1 MSVWDGIAQDMLIWV
16 SSSRHASQG
25 RYIGYANLVRYIRD
39 MLEWDSALQDDC
51 SFLELVIL
59 AWAAGPKQSL
69 YHLPSLGIQVSRLT
83 RNRASSWTCLTANQR
98 LVAAGTAE
106 DRLVI
111 VWSADSGQV
120 VAAMPGHASPLTS
133 IHFSSVSSLNQSSP
147 CRMFTS
153 SVYSVIVVLF
163 SQRSR
168 GGGGGVETNE

>member
-1 MSVWDGIAQDMLIWV
+1 MV
-16 SSSRHASQG
+16 
-25 RYIGYANLVRYIRD
+25 
-39 MLEWDSALQDDC
+39 

-69 YHLPSLGIQVSRLT
+69 YPHLPSLGIQVSRLT

-133 IHFSSVSSLNQSSP
+133 IHFSSVSSLNQSSL
-147 CRMFTS
+147 CRMFIS

-163 SQRSR
+163 SQPSR
-168 GGGGGVETNE
+168 GGGEGLKQMKEEE